1 MSLMKH
7 TRTGRLSRLSVIAAS
22 LMLLASG
29 GAGSQVSQEKV
40 LPNFHQ
46 VNEHLYRG
54 AQPQSGGMRKLA
66 AQGIKTIVN
75 LRGEDEGTRA
85 EEKDARA
92 AGLRYFNVPMQGLS
106 RPKDEQVEKV
116 LAIINDSQNWPVF
129 VHCNHGKDR
138 TGTIIACYRISHDG
152 WTSEKAK
159 AEAKHYGM
167 SWVQFRMK
175 DYIKDYYDKHRA
187 ARPAQSLKVSRK
199 PATLVSVSML
209 EGALP

>member
-1 MSLMKH
+1 ML
-7 TRTGRLSRLSVIAAS
+7 TGRLNRLKAIAAS
-22 LMLLASG
+22 FMLLALVAAS
-29 GAGSQVSQEKV
+29 AGSQESQEKV

-54 AQPQSGGMRKLA
+54 AQPLSGGMRMLA
-66 AQGIKTIVN
+66 ARGIKTIVN

-85 EEKDARA
+85 ESTDASA

-106 RPKDEQVEKV
+106 RPTDEQVERV
-116 LAIINDSQNWPVF
+116 LAIINDPQNWPVF

-167 SWVQFRMK
+167 NWVQFRMK

-187 ARPAQSLKVSRK
+187 ESPAQSLKLS
-199 PATLVSVSML
+199 LSSM
-209 EGALP
+209 